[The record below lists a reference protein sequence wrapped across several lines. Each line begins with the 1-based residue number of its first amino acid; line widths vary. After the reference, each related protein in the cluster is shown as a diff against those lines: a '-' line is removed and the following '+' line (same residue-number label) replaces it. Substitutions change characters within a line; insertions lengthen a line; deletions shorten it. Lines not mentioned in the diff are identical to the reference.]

1 VALNFA
7 LTVFDDFLMAAM
19 VRAPVVQAVVFDMDG
34 VLVDTEP
41 DWDSARREI
50 AEAAGGR
57 WHPQAT
63 TDMIGMSAPEW
74 SRYMHDE
81 LGVDLEPEEINRRV
95 VARMLERVADGPP
108 LLPGAA
114 AAVETLAARWP
125 LAVASS
131 ANRPVIDAVLEASGL
146 ARFFAA
152 TVSSEEVA
160 RGKPAPDVYLAAAR
174 ALNVDPPA
182 VVAIEDSA
190 NGIRSAA
197 AAGMVVVALPNAH
210 FPSDTEALSQASFVI
225 AALDELGPLSR
236 SW

>member
-1 VALNFA
+1 MD
-7 LTVFDDFLMAAM
+7 T
-19 VRAPVVQAVVFDMDG
+19 RAVVQALVFDMDG
-34 VLVDTEP
+34 VLVDTERY
-41 DWDSARREI
+41 WDAARRQV

-63 TDMIGMSAPEW
+63 TDMMGMSAPEW

-81 LGVDLEPEEINRRV
+81 LGVQLDPDEINRRV
-95 VARMLERVADGPP
+95 VAQVLERVEQGPP
-108 LLPGAA
+108 LLAGAA
-114 AAVETLAARWP
+114 EAVESLAARWP
-125 LAVASS
+125 LGLASS
-131 ANRPVIDAVLEASGL
+131 ANRPVIDAVLEVSGL

-174 ALNVDPPA
+174 ALNVDPPD

-197 AAGMVVVALPNAH
+197 AAGMTVVAIPNAQ
-210 FPSDTEALSQASFVI
+210 FPPDDDALAVADSVI
-225 AALDELGPLSR
+225 GTLAELEPLSR
-236 SW
+236 SWR